1 MAVTPT
7 NASSGSRGMRIQGMP
22 VRRWLRTTPGRLRAA
37 SALLVVGL
45 LIFAVA
51 TTAATQARSDAARK
65 VQRESAPAL
74 VAAQSLYASLAD
86 ADATASTIFLRAGL
100 EPQQLRD
107 PLPP

>member
-1 MAVTPT
+1 
-7 NASSGSRGMRIQGMP
+7 MRIQGMP